1 MERDS
6 LTIGVTNTLGDIPR
20 ANKRISTFCSERDI
34 PAKLLNRFSLSL
46 DEVLT
51 NIITHGIG
59 DNGEREITVRI
70 DVGGGYLSAIVS
82 DDGKPFDPLSLPA
95 PDIHA
100 PIEERKVG
108 GLGVHL
114 LRTLMDKVD
123 YRRTGDRN
131 ELSFGIK
138 IPA

>member
-6 LTIGVTNTLGDIPR
+6 LTIGVTNTFGDIPH
-20 ANKRISTFCSERDI
+20 ANKRISAFCSERNV

-51 NIITHGIG
+51 NIITHSIG
-59 DNGEREITVRI
+59 DKGDREIAVRI
-70 DVGGGYLSAIVS
+70 DIGGGFLSATVS
-82 DDGKPFDPLSLPA
+82 DDGKPFDPLSQPE

-108 GLGVHL
+108 GLGIHL
-114 LRTLMDKVD
+114 LRKLMDTVE
-123 YRRTGDRN
+123 YRRTDGRN
-131 ELSFGIK
+131 ELSFGIR
-138 IPA
+138 IAE

>member
-6 LTIGVTNTLGDIPR
+6 LTIGVTNTFGDIPR
-20 ANKRISTFCSERDI
+20 ANKLISAFCLARNV

-51 NIITHGIG
+51 NIMTHGIG
-59 DNGEREITVRI
+59 DGGDKEIAVRI
-70 DVGGGYLSAIVS
+70 EIGGGFLSAVVS
-82 DDGKPFDPLSLPA
+82 DGGEPFDPLSLPE

-100 PIEERKVG
+100 PIEQRKVG
-108 GLGVHL
+108 GLGIHL
-114 LRTLMDKVD
+114 LRQLMDRVD
-123 YRRTGDRN
+123 YRRTAGRN

-138 IPA
+138 IAG

>member
-6 LTIGVTNTLGDIPR
+6 LMIGVTNTFGDIPH
-20 ANKRISTFCSERDI
+20 ANKRISAFCSERNV

-51 NIITHGIG
+51 NIITHSIG
-59 DNGEREITVRI
+59 DRGDREITVRI
-70 DVGGGYLSAIVS
+70 DIGGGYLSATVS
-82 DDGKPFDPLSLPA
+82 DDGKPFDPLSLLQ

-100 PIEERKVG
+100 TIEERKVG
-108 GLGVHL
+108 GLGIHL
-114 LRTLMDKVD
+114 LRKLMDTVD
-123 YRRTGDRN
+123 YRRAGDRN

-138 IPA
+138 IAT